1 MKTSDKHSPLFSLL
15 DKTLNALGADNPP
28 FRMLLCIVLLFMLAL
43 LVFYGILRLYF
54 ILPLPQE
61 PLAAVFIEKMVIWT
75 MGICFVWGMG
85 GVFFRAHSGVVLD
98 PLLPEDSQQYVF
110 VIEILTYQT
119 LLFNCGFGLV
129 CLCKIFADDLVGMG
143 EQVMLLVSIPALCAI
158 AISRYLWRG
167 YYAGIRF
174 VALAPLRRN
183 NSINQYEDDL
193 QMHAF
198 EAHEAGYMLMF
209 AALQPIPKDII
220 LHLDKQDG
228 TAIHSSSDV
237 NADFDTQRL
246 CDNRTYMDWQML
258 LWQAGT
264 VAERY
269 LTGREVLDA
278 ADDYL
283 RWLHCASTYIVKLF
297 WDDLKI
303 VKQQQSLQIRF
314 FLRGDPALRELNALK
329 QQQCALLATFFELND
344 AVLREL
350 SAAAQEKRTL
360 RRDDL
365 LPFFARV
372 RFPEGFPRPD
382 LTVLTE
388 D

>member
-61 PLAAVFIEKMVIWT
+61 PLAVVFVEKMVAWT
-75 MGICFVWGMG
+75 IGICFVWGMG
-85 GVFFRAHSGVVLD
+85 DVFFRTHSGIALD
-98 PLLPEDSQQYVF
+98 PLLPKDSQQYMFF
-110 VIEILTYQT
+110 VENLTYKT

-129 CLCKIFADDLVGMG
+129 CLCKIFADYLVGMG

-174 VALAPLRRN
+174 VALAPLRRS
-183 NSINQYEDDL
+183 NSINQYENDV
-193 QMHAF
+193 QMRAF
-198 EAHEAGYMLMF
+198 AAHEAGYMLMF

-220 LHLDKQDG
+220 LHLDKQAG

-237 NADFDTQRL
+237 NPDFDTQRL

-264 VAERY
+264 VADQY
-269 LTGREVLDA
+269 LIGREVLDA

-303 VKQQQSLQIRF
+303 IKQQQNLQIRF
-314 FLRGDPALRELNALK
+314 FLRGDPALRELSVLK
-329 QQQCALLATFFELND
+329 LKQCALLATFFELND

-350 SAAAQEKRTL
+350 SAATQEKRTL

>member
-1 MKTSDKHSPLFSLL
+1 
-15 DKTLNALGADNPP
+15 
-28 FRMLLCIVLLFMLAL
+28 
-43 LVFYGILRLYF
+43 
-54 ILPLPQE
+54 
-61 PLAAVFIEKMVIWT
+61 
-75 MGICFVWGMG
+75 
-85 GVFFRAHSGVVLD
+85 
-98 PLLPEDSQQYVF
+98 
-110 VIEILTYQT
+110 
-119 LLFNCGFGLV
+119 
-129 CLCKIFADDLVGMG
+129 
-143 EQVMLLVSIPALCAI
+143 MLLVSIPALCAI

-174 VALAPLRRN
+174 VALAPLRRS
-183 NSINQYEDDL
+183 NSINQYEDDM
-193 QMHAF
+193 QMRASA
-198 EAHEAGYMLMF
+198 AHEAGYMLMF

-220 LHLDKQDG
+220 LNLDRQEG
-228 TAIHSSSDV
+228 TAIRSGSDV
-237 NADFDTQRL
+237 NADFDMQRF

-264 VAERY
+264 AAEQY
-269 LTGREVLDA
+269 LIGREVLDA

-283 RWLHCASTYIVKLF
+283 RWLHCASTYIVKQC

-303 VKQQQSLQIRF
+303 VKQQQNLQIRF
-314 FLRGDPALRELNALK
+314 FLRGDPALRELSVLK
-329 QQQCALLATFFELND
+329 LKQCALLQTFFGLNNG
-344 AVLREL
+344 VLRDL

>member
-1 MKTSDKHSPLFSLL
+1 
-15 DKTLNALGADNPP
+15 
-28 FRMLLCIVLLFMLAL
+28 
-43 LVFYGILRLYF
+43 
-54 ILPLPQE
+54 
-61 PLAAVFIEKMVIWT
+61 
-75 MGICFVWGMG
+75 
-85 GVFFRAHSGVVLD
+85 
-98 PLLPEDSQQYVF
+98 
-110 VIEILTYQT
+110 
-119 LLFNCGFGLV
+119 
-129 CLCKIFADDLVGMG
+129 
-143 EQVMLLVSIPALCAI
+143 
-158 AISRYLWRG
+158 
-167 YYAGIRF
+167 
-174 VALAPLRRN
+174 
-183 NSINQYEDDL
+183 
-193 QMHAF
+193 
-198 EAHEAGYMLMF
+198 MLMF
-209 AALQPIPKDII
+209 AALQPIPKGII
-220 LHLDKQDG
+220 LHLDKQAG

-283 RWLHCASTYIVKLF
+283 RWLHCASTYVVKLF

-303 VKQQQSLQIRF
+303 VKQQQCLQIRF
-314 FLRGDPALRELNALK
+314 FLRGDPALREMNMLK
-329 QQQCALLATFFELND
+329 QQQRALLATFFDLND
-344 AVLREL
+344 AVLRDL
-350 SAAAQEKRTL
+350 SAAAQKKRTL

>member
-15 DKTLNALGADNPP
+15 DKTLNALGSDNAPL
-28 FRMLLCIVLLFMLAL
+28 RMLLCIVLLFMLAL
-43 LVFYGILRLYF
+43 LVSYGIFRLYF

-85 GVFFRAHSGVVLD
+85 GVFFRTHSGVVLD

-119 LLFNCGFGLV
+119 LLFNCGFCLV

-158 AISRYLWRG
+158 AISRYLWRR

-174 VALAPLRRN
+174 VALAPLRRS
-183 NSINQYEDDL
+183 NSINQYENDV
-193 QMHAF
+193 QMRAF
-198 EAHEAGYMLMF
+198 AAHEAGYMLMF

-220 LHLDKQDG
+220 LHLDKQAG

-237 NADFDTQRL
+237 NPDFDTQRL

-264 VAERY
+264 VAEQY
-269 LTGREVLDA
+269 LIGREVLDA

-283 RWLHCASTYIVKLF
+283 RWLHCASTYMVKLF

-303 VKQQQSLQIRF
+303 IKQQQNLQIRF
-314 FLRGDPALRELNALK
+314 FLRGDPALRELSVLK
-329 QQQCALLATFFELND
+329 LKQCALLQTFFRLNNG
-344 AVLREL
+344 VLRDL

>member
-1 MKTSDKHSPLFSLL
+1 MKTYDKHSPLFSLL

-61 PLAAVFIEKMVIWT
+61 PLAVVFVEKMVAWT
-75 MGICFVWGMG
+75 IGICFVWGMG
-85 GVFFRAHSGVVLD
+85 DVFFRTHSGIALD
-98 PLLPEDSQQYVF
+98 PLLPKDSQQYMFF
-110 VIEILTYQT
+110 VENLTYKT

-129 CLCKIFADDLVGMG
+129 CLCKIFADYLVGMG

-174 VALAPLRRN
+174 VALAPLRRS
-183 NSINQYEDDL
+183 NSINQYENDV
-193 QMHAF
+193 QMRAF
-198 EAHEAGYMLMF
+198 AAHEAGYMLMF

-220 LHLDKQDG
+220 LHLDKQAG

-237 NADFDTQRL
+237 NPDFDTQRL

-264 VAERY
+264 VAEQY
-269 LTGREVLDA
+269 LIGREVLDA

-303 VKQQQSLQIRF
+303 IKQQQNLQIRF
-314 FLRGDPALRELNALK
+314 FLRGDPALRELSVLK
-329 QQQCALLATFFELND
+329 LKQCALLATFFELND

-350 SAAAQEKRTL
+350 SAATQEKRTL

>member
-15 DKTLNALGADNPP
+15 DKTLNALGFDDAPH
-28 FRMLLCIVLLFMLAL
+28 RMVLGIVLLFMLAL
-43 LVFYGILRLYF
+43 LVSYGIFRLYF

-61 PLAAVFIEKMVIWT
+61 PLATVFVEKMVIWT

-85 GVFFRAHSGVVLD
+85 GVFFRTHSGVVLD

-119 LLFNCGFGLV
+119 LLFNCGFCLV

-174 VALAPLRRN
+174 VALAPLRRS
-183 NSINQYEDDL
+183 NSINQYEDDV
-193 QMHAF
+193 QMRAF
-198 EAHEAGYMLMF
+198 AAHEAGYMLVL
-209 AALQPIPKDII
+209 AALQPIPQDIT
-220 LHLDKQDG
+220 LHLDKQDSVFIHGDSTFG
-228 TAIHSSSDV
+228 TG
-237 NADFDTQRL
+237 FDTQRF
-246 CDNRTYMDWQML
+246 CDNRSYSDWQML
-258 LWQAGT
+258 LWQAGS
-264 VAERY
+264 VAEQY
-269 LTGREVLDA
+269 LIGREVLDA

-283 RWLHCASTYIVKLF
+283 RWLHCASTYIVKQC

-303 VKQQQSLQIRF
+303 VKQQQNLQIRF
-314 FLRGDPALRELNALK
+314 FLRGDPALREMNMLK
-329 QQQCALLATFFELND
+329 QQQRALLTTFFDLND
-344 AVLREL
+344 AVLRDL
-350 SAAAQEKRTL
+350 SAAAQKKRTL

-382 LTVLTE
+382 LAALAE